1 MSHGHDSEVL
11 GQVEEP
17 SSTYTHALEVLGQW
31 QQLQSAIEQLK
42 ATTTNRHDPDPKLA
56 A

>member
-1 MSHGHDSEVL
+1 MADGYDSEVL
-11 GQVEEP
+11 GQVEEG
-17 SSTYTHALEVLGQW
+17 SLAHTHALEVLGQW

-42 ATTTNRHDPDPKLA
+42 ETVTEPSDPDPKLA